1 MCGHFAIANTHL
13 KVSDA
18 LLPESAVLDGFV
30 PLSKLKVFGLSEC
43 GDAVVELAIHNLES
57 VIVFCI
63 VVLVV
68 VDEYVDPLFPG
79 TVALG
84 V

>member
-1 MCGHFAIANTHL
+1 MGLA
-13 KVSDA
+13 
-18 LLPESAVLDGFV
+18 

-57 VIVFCI
+57 AIVFCI

-68 VDEYVDPLFPG
+68 VEEYDVPLFPG